1 MANYQNM
8 IPFILK
14 WEGGLSKNPNDF
26 YAKYPV
32 DASGNHT
39 NKGIAWKVFSAVY
52 GTGADAKKKWYAMT
66 PQDWSLFYKKL
77 YWDKIQGDAIKSQR
91 IADALVNWAWGSGIS
106 IPSKAIQRI
115 VGVTADGSIGP
126 KTVKAINEGNEAQIF
141 AKLQKANLDFFDSL
155 TKQPKYAMFKKGWD
169 NRLNDLYKNFLSKA
183 EELIEDTKE
192 AVEEGVEVVKK
203 NPINTTLIVLAVAV
217 IAFIVIKYN

>member
-77 YWDKIQGDAIKSQR
+77 YWDKIDRKS
-91 IADALVNWAWGSGIS
+91 
-106 IPSKAIQRI
+106 
-115 VGVTADGSIGP
+115 T
-126 KTVKAINEGNEAQIF
+126 
-141 AKLQKANLDFFDSL
+141 
-155 TKQPKYAMFKKGWD
+155 
-169 NRLNDLYKNFLSKA
+169 RLNSSHSQQSRMPSSA
-183 EELIEDTKE
+183 
-192 AVEEGVEVVKK
+192 
-203 NPINTTLIVLAVAV
+203 
-217 IAFIVIKYN
+217 